1 MTITTILEWL
11 TSHQYLLGWVGVCS
25 LLIFVLSILSL
36 PWIVAKIPED
46 YFLFQKRKR
55 VILKN
60 DFLGNWIVIFILKNF
75 IGVLLISS
83 GILMLFLPGQGILT
97 ILAGLVMTDYPGKY
111 KFERKIVTNPRI
123 LGKLNWLRAKAN
135 QPNLRIDT

>member
-1 MTITTILEWL
+1 
-11 TSHQYLLGWVGVCS
+11 VGVCS

-46 YFLFQKRKR
+46 YFLLQKRKR